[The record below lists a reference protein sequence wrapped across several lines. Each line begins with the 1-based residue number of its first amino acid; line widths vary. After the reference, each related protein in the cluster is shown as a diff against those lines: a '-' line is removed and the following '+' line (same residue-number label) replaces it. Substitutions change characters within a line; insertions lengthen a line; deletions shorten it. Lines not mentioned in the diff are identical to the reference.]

1 MPDPAMHPMGEEM
14 PDGMAGKGWRGTMVP
29 ASPAEDTPTMDAEWI
44 SRHALSLWGV
54 LLAAALIGA
63 DAVWRRAVRRRE
75 GQDAAALGFLRP
87 TTAVAVV
94 VAALVIASVI
104 AVEVREQAG
113 LTVFDAQLATDLR
126 ENMPRPVLHAI
137 AWLTQLGNPIALAI
151 IAALMTIALAVRR
164 HLRLA
169 AIWLLALA
177 GTALINNALKAW
189 FQRERPLH
197 DHGFIIERSYSFPS
211 GHASGSMVFYGML
224 AYLLLVLC
232 PPRLHRTIVVAAVA
246 VITLVGISR
255 ILLQVHYF
263 SDVMAGYCT
272 GLAWLTLCVGSAEYF
287 RMREGRAATR

>member
-1 MPDPAMHPMGEEM
+1 MGEEM

-87 TTAVAVV
+87 TTAVAVL

-151 IAALMTIALAVRR
+151 ITALMTVALVVRR